1 MVDTATGGQEM
12 QRLPMIIAMSTF
24 MIVPTVA
31 AVPYVGTWSRDR
43 LNCNATADIQ
53 RQTIFTVDQS
63 ALSFPDLGCEHAT
76 FRRTATGWVVRASQ
90 CYGADPSL
98 DEPFSRMIHIKR
110 HGATV
115 RFTWRG
121 FDSGPLVHC

>member
-1 MVDTATGGQEM
+1 M
-12 QRLPMIIAMSTF
+12 QFLAMIMAISALMS
-24 MIVPTVA
+24 VPAVA
-31 AVPYVGTWSRDR
+31 AAPYVGTWSGDR
-43 LNCNATADIQ
+43 SNCKATADVQ
-53 RQTIFTVDQS
+53 RQTVFTVDQS
-63 ALSFPDLGCEHAT
+63 ALSFPDLGCEQAT

-98 DEPFSRMIHIKR
+98 DEPFSRIIHIKR